1 MAAVKDV
8 VRVKPGDETIEAAPA
23 LGA

>member
-8 VRVKPGDETIEAAPA
+8 VRVKPGDETIDTAPA
-23 LGA
+23 LGD

>member
-8 VRVKPGDETIEAAPA
+8 VRVKPGDETLDTAPA

>member
-8 VRVKPGDETIEAAPA
+8 VRVKPGDETIDTAPA

>member
-8 VRVKPGDETIEAAPA
+8 VRVKPGDETIDAAPA